1 MREMK
6 PCWKAAPSGRM
17 RFAAIQRACL
27 RASSRRAR
35 VPALAEHGQ
44 VVQLVDDDPRLVRE
58 ALGAERL
65 VDLRR
70 DQPGDVAERARRQ
83 AVRGPAGEAPEL
95 RARLRGEAEARGG
108 GAGEVGPELR
118 GAPEDEAD
126 VRVVER
132 RDRAQVADLLHRP
145 AGMEPGAARRGDL
158 PQQAGEERGGP
169 VAELAVVQRA
179 VEPLAEVG
187 LRARA
192 REVEHPRA
200 LGEAVD
206 GVRDGGRVA
215 VGEARGAA
223 QPDGRRGRLRHD
235 ARAERHRRDALVV
248 AHDQARGARQPVAA
262 DVDAADEQVVAV
274 LVDLDRQLPRPVLQP
289 DLALLRGQRQ
299 GRRRARCSGA
309 TESVRTGAAA
319 AAGARTS
326 ASRAGT
332 NSERRAHKRRSM

>member
-6 PCWKAAPSGRM
+6 PCWKAAPSGRR

-27 RASSRRAR
+27 RASSRRAA
-35 VPALAEHGQ
+35 VPALAQHGQ
-44 VVQLVDDDPRLVRE
+44 VVELVDDDPRLVRQ

-70 DQPGDVAERARRQ
+70 DQAGDVAERARRE

-95 RARLRGEAEARGG
+95 RARPRGEPEAGDGG
-108 GAGEVGPELR
+108 GAGEVGPQLG

-126 VRVVER
+126 VGVVVR

-145 AGMEPGAARRGDL
+145 AGMERRVALRGDL
-158 PQQAGEERGGP
+158 PQQPGQERGGP
-169 VAELAVVQRA
+169 VAQLAVVQRA

-206 GVRDGGRVA
+206 RVRDGGLVA
-215 VGEARGAA
+215 VGEARDAA
-223 QPDGRRGRLRHD
+223 EPDGGRGRLRHD
-235 ARAERHRRDALVV
+235 AGAERHRRDAVMV
-248 AHDQARGARQPVAA
+248 AHDQPRGARQAVAA
-262 DVDAADEQVVAV
+262 EVDAADEQVVAV
-274 LVDLDRQLPRPVLQP
+274 LVDLDRQLPRPVHEP
-289 DLALLRGQRQ
+289 DLALLRGQGQRDGERAL
-299 GRRRARCSGA
+299 GRDRERADRLGGGGGRERRAR
-309 TESVRTGAAA
+309 
-319 AAGARTS
+319 
-326 ASRAGT
+326 
-332 NSERRAHKRRSM
+332 RRR